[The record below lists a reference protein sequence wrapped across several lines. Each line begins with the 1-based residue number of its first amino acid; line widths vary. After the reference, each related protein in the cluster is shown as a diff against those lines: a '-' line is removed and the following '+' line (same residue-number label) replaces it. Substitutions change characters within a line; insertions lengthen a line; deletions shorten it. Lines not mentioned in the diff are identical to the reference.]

1 MNDAGSS
8 LTLRR
13 WRDARGAAAGYG
25 RRAGLLAAA
34 AAVLAIL
41 GPFGT
46 FSDFSFAGRLAYWG
60 GLIFCGAL
68 AFEAAIRLA
77 FRLPGLTG
85 RHWSAAVAAAVL
97 ATAAVQTAAVWGVEQ
112 AARPPLAIS
121 IIELY
126 VYVLL
131 VTALVSAAPL
141 WAELRARG
149 LLDPPPAATPSPSLS
164 GRPPF
169 LDRIPPHLTGDLLA
183 LEMEDHYLRVHTESG
198 SDLILM
204 RLRDAV
210 AELAGADGVQA
221 HRSFWVAAA
230 AVSDVE
236 RTPDGRATL
245 VLRNGLRVPVSRSR
259 LAAVRDAGWLRG
271 GSQAA
276 RKPLKPQD

>member
-1 MNDAGSS
+1 MNDAGSP

-13 WRDARGAAAGYG
+13 WRDAHGAADGYG

-46 FSDFSFAGRLAYWG
+46 FSDFSFFGRLAYWG
-60 GLIFCGAL
+60 GLVFCGAL
-68 AFEAAIRLA
+68 AFEALIRLA
-77 FRLPGLTG
+77 FSLPTLAA
-85 RHWSAAVAAAVL
+85 RHWSAPAAFAVLTTAAA
-97 ATAAVQTAAVWGVEQ
+97 QTAAVWAVEQ
-112 AARPPLAIS
+112 AVRPSLRIS
-121 IIELY
+121 PAELY
-126 VYVLL
+126 AYVLL
-131 VTALVSAAPL
+131 VTILVSAAPI
-141 WAELRARG
+141 WRELRARG
-149 LLDPPPAATPSPSLS
+149 LLDPPSAATPSPA

-230 AVSDVE
+230 AVSEVE

-259 LAAVRDAGWLRG
+259 LAAVRAAGWLRG